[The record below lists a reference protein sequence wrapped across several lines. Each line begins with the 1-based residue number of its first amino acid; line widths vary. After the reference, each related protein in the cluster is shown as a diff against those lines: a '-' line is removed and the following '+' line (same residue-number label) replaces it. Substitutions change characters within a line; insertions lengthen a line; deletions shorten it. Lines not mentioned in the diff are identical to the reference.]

1 MPLEPSAKL
10 GAYEVLSLIGAGGMG
25 EVYRAKDTKLGREVA
40 IKVLPAELSQDKDRL
55 ARFEREA
62 KLLAALNH
70 PCIAT
75 LYGFEESEGTPFLVM
90 ELVEGETLAER
101 IARGDK
107 AANLAIVE
115 PRLSVVVS
123 SCYMTSWKQLWFD
136 PGPQDSEQDFAH
148 FLERGFDFPDFAIA
162 FAPRPFQI
170 LSATQDFF
178 PIEGAR
184 STFEEARR
192 VYEVLGESERVGF
205 FEYDDGHGWSKPR
218 REATYRWL
226 ERWLHDRVDDGVE
239 PEIETELE
247 SDLYVTQT
255 GQVSTSYPEAE
266 TVQSINRAEAE
277 RDYPK
282 RTAARLENPGELRQL
297 VSSRLMMRKDR
308 STPRVSHH
316 GEVGRDGY
324 RIEKIVLQTE
334 KGIDVPALVLVPRD
348 GPTQKPAV
356 LYVNAAGKSVDS
368 DMEAL
373 ARAGHVV
380 MAPDPRGIGESRP
393 HSSAGGYSPLW
404 QTFQRALLVG
414 KTLAGMQVEDLLAAF
429 DYLASREDVDP
440 ERVAVLGKGNGWVLG
455 LFVAVLEP
463 RVEKLAI
470 EGTVL
475 SYREIVSAKLHEN
488 LTGIIVPG
496 VLEDFDLPDLAA
508 SLASRRLW
516 IVDPRS
522 ATGSLLSIELARE
535 EYGNAAEIRHRPEGW
550 DLKKVY
556 SGWLEAHLDESL

>member
-162 FAPRPFQI
+162 FAPRPSQI

-440 ERVAVLGKGNGWVLG
+440 ERVAVLGKGNGGVLG

-470 EGTVL
+470 EGTVPLL
-475 SYREIVSAKLHEN
+475 SGDRKREAPRESDRHHRARCPGRFRSSRLGSVPRLSAALDRRSAKRHRKLA
-488 LTGIIVPG
+488 LDRTGPRRVRKRG
-496 VLEDFDLPDLAA
+496 GD
-508 SLASRRLW
+508 STSSRRL
-516 IVDPRS
+516 
-522 ATGSLLSIELARE
+522 GSEEGLLRLA
-535 EYGNAAEIRHRPEGW
+535 GGA
-550 DLKKVY
+550 
-556 SGWLEAHLDESL
+556 S

>member
-1 MPLEPSAKL
+1 M
-10 GAYEVLSLIGAGGMG
+10 
-25 EVYRAKDTKLGREVA
+25 
-40 IKVLPAELSQDKDRL
+40 
-55 ARFEREA
+55 
-62 KLLAALNH
+62 
-70 PCIAT
+70 
-75 LYGFEESEGTPFLVM
+75 
-90 ELVEGETLAER
+90 
-101 IARGDK
+101 
-107 AANLAIVE
+107 
-115 PRLSVVVS
+115 
-123 SCYMTSWKQLWFD
+123 
-136 PGPQDSEQDFAH
+136 
-148 FLERGFDFPDFAIA
+148 
-162 FAPRPFQI
+162 
-170 LSATQDFF
+170 
-178 PIEGAR
+178 
-184 STFEEARR
+184 
-192 VYEVLGESERVGF
+192 GF

-316 GEVGRDGY
+316 GGVGRDGY

-348 GPTQKPAV
+348 GRTQKPAV

-368 DMEAL
+368 DIEAL

-393 HSSAGGYSPLW
+393 RSSAGGYNPLW

-440 ERVAVLGKGNGWVLG
+440 ERVAVLGKGNGGVLG

>member
-1 MPLEPSAKL
+1 MIDMRSHVKHLTCLFFLSGAMAHGQESLEVSPYLGEMVNEYLSERALELFAERDVAIAALDTAEKISARQEYIRSQVREALGGFPERTPLNPKVTRTLERSDYRVEMLLYESLPGIYVTANVYVPKSGEPPYPAVLGVAGHSANRKASATYQHAWISMVKRGFL
-10 GAYEVLSLIGAGGMG
+10 VLAFDPPGQG
-25 EVYRAKDTKLGREVA
+25 ERSEYFDRDLGRSRVGIGVREHNLAGLQTLLTGSHFARYEMWDA
-40 IKVLPAELSQDKDRL
+40 IRGTDYLLTRPDVDPERL
-55 ARFEREA
+55 AVA
-62 KLLAALNH
+62 GNS
-70 PCIAT
+70 
-75 LYGFEESEGTPFLVM
+75 GDGTQ
-90 ELVEGETLAER
+90 
-101 IARGDK
+101 

-162 FAPRPFQI
+162 FASRPFQI

-178 PIEGAR
+178 PLEGAR

-308 STPRVSHH
+308 SNPRVSHH

-348 GPTQKPAV
+348 GRTQKPAV

-368 DMEAL
+368 DIEAL

-393 HSSAGGYSPLW
+393 RSSAGGYNPL
-404 QTFQRALLVG
+404 
-414 KTLAGMQVEDLLAAF
+414 
-429 DYLASREDVDP
+429 
-440 ERVAVLGKGNGWVLG
+440 
-455 LFVAVLEP
+455 
-463 RVEKLAI
+463 
-470 EGTVL
+470 
-475 SYREIVSAKLHEN
+475 
-488 LTGIIVPG
+488 
-496 VLEDFDLPDLAA
+496 
-508 SLASRRLW
+508 
-516 IVDPRS
+516 
-522 ATGSLLSIELARE
+522 
-535 EYGNAAEIRHRPEGW
+535 
-550 DLKKVY
+550 
-556 SGWLEAHLDESL
+556 